1 MGWKDTYDY
10 VFDPFL
16 VAMRQRLADMRAA
29 EPQRPLPR
37 LAVEKHCPD
46 CEREIYAGCDVD
58 CSRVG
63 CGERR

>member
-1 MGWKDTYDY
+1 MGWKDDY
-10 VFDPFL
+10 APSPFRRGL
-16 VAMRQRLADMRAA
+16 EQRIASMRAA
-29 EPQRPLPR
+29 ETLRPPVP